1 MGNTRT
7 LGLSGTQHGI
17 VMVLPMMRPYAT
29 NITKPHNKSH
39 CCGVVSKHSKWQF
52 DKLENMGIS
61 EFFIT
66 GITRFILG
74 NEVVILISS
83 MKGIYITFCV
93 G

>member
-52 DKLENMGIS
+52 GKLENMGIRNS
-61 EFFIT
+61 LS
-66 GITRFILG
+66 LG
-74 NEVVILISS
+74 LPDSYLEMGL
-83 MKGIYITFCV
+83 
-93 G
+93 